1 MVSTIAARRL
11 LSEGRV
17 LEYPLISLEDGRIR
31 QIQGLS
37 AAEHKRVA
45 ATHRFPDATLVPAYI
60 DIHIHGCAGYD
71 VMEASSKALD
81 AIGTYLAGRGVGAY
95 FPTTVTSS
103 RDETLR
109 SLAGLAFEIN
119 RRHEASP
126 NGATPLGIHLEGPF
140 LSHLKRGVHT
150 DALLEAPSIE
160 LFDRF
165 WQASEGHIRLMTIA
179 PELPGATDLIAHAT
193 ALGVRCSLGHSD
205 AMVCEAEAGFMAG
218 ARTATHTFNA
228 MRAIDH
234 REPGLAAFVLDKQSL
249 FAEIICD
256 GIHVDP
262 LMVRLYFK
270 AKDKD
275 RIILVTDGMSATG
288 MPDGTYMLGEME
300 VEVRDGRCTSDGVLA
315 GSVLTLDRG
324 VKNLMEFTGTE
335 LGTAVAAASH
345 NPSLLMGIG
354 DRWGSLEVGRVA
366 NITVLSS
373 SAEVIETFLAGRSTI
388 ASEKAVVSSSAVR

>member
-11 LSEGRV
+11 LTEGRV
-17 LEYPLISLEDGRIR
+17 VEYPLVSLDDGRIR
-31 QIQGLS
+31 QIEGLS
-37 AAEHKRVA
+37 AAEHKRVD
-45 ATHRFPDATLVPAYI
+45 ATYRFPDATLVPSYV
-60 DIHIHGCAGYD
+60 DIHIHGCAGHD
-71 VMEASSKALD
+71 VMEASSEALD
-81 AIGTYLAGRGVGAY
+81 TIGTYLAGRGVGAY
-95 FPTTVTSS
+95 FPTTVTSPK
-103 RDETLR
+103 DETLR
-109 SLAGLAFEIN
+109 SLAGLAYEIG
-119 RRHEASP
+119 RRQEALP
-126 NGATPLGIHLEGPF
+126 RGATPLGIHLEGPF

-150 DALLEAPSIE
+150 DALLEVPSIK

-165 WQASEGHIRLMTIA
+165 WQAAEGRIRLMTIA
-179 PELPGATDLIAHAT
+179 PELPGAIDLIAHAT
-193 ALGVRCSLGHSD
+193 ALGVRCSLGHSN
-205 AMVCEAEAGFMAG
+205 AMVCEAEAGFAAG
-218 ARTATHTFNA
+218 ACSATHTFNA

-234 REPGLAAFVLDKQSL
+234 REPGLAAFVLDKQAL

-300 VEVRDGRCTSDGVLA
+300 VEVRDGRCTSNGVLA

-324 VKNLMEFTGTE
+324 VKNLMEFTGAE
-335 LGTAVAAASH
+335 LSTAVGAASY
-345 NPSLLMGIG
+345 NPSRLMGIG
-354 DRWGSLEVGRVA
+354 ESWGSLEAGRVA
-366 NITVLSS
+366 NITVLSP

-388 ASEKAVVSSSAVR
+388 APEKVVISSSAGR